1 MYDKYYV
8 IKWKKNGEEIHSTY
22 FSGKEHENMEEFV
35 FGLVRLQ
42 GVEEIWKE
50 TVEHWSDK

>member
-1 MYDKYYV
+1 MYDRYYV
-8 IKWKKNGEEIHSTY
+8 VKWRKNGEEIHSTY
-22 FSGKEHENMEEFV
+22 FSGKEHENMEEFI

-50 TVEHWSDK
+50 TVEYWSDK